1 MYYEKLYFYLSREHF
16 DVMISME
23 LVLWVR
29 VKFKMRSMRFHS
41 QQKSS

>member
-16 DVMISME
+16 DDMISME

-29 VKFKMRSMRFHS
+29 VKFKMRS
-41 QQKSS
+41 